1 MDPLIFIFSLSNEMK
16 NSLKK
21 LLFQLLGI
29 QLFWTFRSLY
39 LAISDVKMMMIMDE
53 KADLSVVYFSPPD
66 PPMIFPNCRKRK
78 TKTLVNK
85 NTIHLT
91 VKINIFSTT
100 NVQVLKKGINT
111 ATH

>member
-78 TKTLVNK
+78 KENPREQKHNSFDSQNQHLFYNK
-85 NTIHLT
+85 CT
-91 VKINIFSTT
+91 ST
-100 NVQVLKKGINT
+100 
-111 ATH
+111 

>member
-1 MDPLIFIFSLSNEMK
+1 
-16 NSLKK
+16 
-21 LLFQLLGI
+21 
-29 QLFWTFRSLY
+29 
-39 LAISDVKMMMIMDE
+39 MDE

-78 TKTLVNK
+78 KKKTLVNK

-111 ATH
+111 ATHY